1 MSNGGVR
8 TNRRAFLCGL
18 SASFG
23 SAAFAGPPET
33 SLFPVPRP
41 TGWHRQT
48 LPSLEDLIRA
58 AELPGK
64 TTLALADAR
73 TGEIIEASSPLRSHP
88 PASVTKVITAL
99 YSQDAL
105 GPGFRFETRL
115 MTNGELSSG
124 RLNGDI
130 ILVGGGD
137 PTLDTDNLAE
147 LAAQLKDAGVREIT
161 GKLRVASD
169 ILPNLAMIDP
179 SQPDHV
185 GYNPSISGLNLNF
198 NRVYFEWKRAE
209 ENRYNIV
216 MDART
221 ERYRP
226 RVSVSQMQ
234 IADRDLPVYT
244 YANSG
249 EQDRWTVA
257 RAALGNAGGRWLP
270 VRHPGT
276 YAAEVFQTLARS
288 HGIQL
293 ELGEPMHGVVAG
305 RPVLAEHSSEPL
317 REMLRGM
324 LRFSTNLTAEA
335 IGLSAT
341 RTRQLNNES
350 LQNSGAAMAD
360 WMRNTFGARRP
371 GFVDHSGLGDGSRLN
386 AHDMIKV
393 LTNTGAQTTIRDILK
408 VIPLRDALGEI
419 IENGATEVVA
429 KTGTL
434 NFVSSLAGYIRTPN
448 GRHLAFAI
456 FSSDLPHRAR
466 LTKAE
471 RERPEGGRAW
481 TRRARRLQNDL
492 LSRWGVAFDA

>member
-1 MSNGGVR
+1 MSNVGVR
-8 TNRRAFLCGL
+8 ASRRAFLCGV
-18 SASFG
+18 SACLG
-23 SAAFAGPPET
+23 GAAFAGPPTT
-33 SLFPVPRP
+33 SLFPAPRP
-41 TGWHRQT
+41 TGWNRQS
-48 LPSLEDLIRA
+48 LPSLDDLIRS

-73 TGEIIEASSPLRSHP
+73 SGEIIEASSPLLSHP
-88 PASVTKVITAL
+88 PASVTKIITTL
-99 YSQDAL
+99 YAHDAL
-105 GPGFRFETRL
+105 GPGFRFHTRL
-115 MTNGELSSG
+115 MTSG
-124 RLNGDI
+124 RLENGRLDGDI

-137 PTLDTDNLAE
+137 PTLDTDDLAD
-147 LAAQLKDAGVREIT
+147 LASQLKNAGVREIS
-161 GKLRVASD
+161 GKLRVASGV
-169 ILPNLAMIDP
+169 LPNLSMIDP

-209 ENRYNIV
+209 EDRYNLV
-216 MDART
+216 LEART

-226 RVSVSQMQ
+226 RVAVSQMR

-244 YANSG
+244 YENSG
-249 EQDRWTVA
+249 KQDRWTVA
-257 RAALGNAGGRWLP
+257 RTALGNAGGRWLP

-293 ELGEPMHGVVAG
+293 ELGEPMPRTVVNG
-305 RPVLAEHSSEPL
+305 SVLAEHSSEPL
-317 REMLRGM
+317 REMLRRM

-341 RTRQLNNES
+341 RSRQLNNGS
-350 LQNSGAAMAD
+350 LQHSGSAMAE
-360 WMRNTFGARRP
+360 WMRETYGTRRG

-386 AHDMIKV
+386 AYDMVKV
-393 LTNTGAQTTIRDILK
+393 LTQAGAQNTMRGILK
-408 VIPLRDALGEI
+408 SIPLRNAQGDV
-419 IENGATEVVA
+419 IENGATDVVA

-434 NFVSSLAGYIRTPN
+434 NFVSTLAGYIRTPN
-448 GRHLAFAI
+448 GRDLAFAI

-466 LTKAE
+466 LTKEE